1 MSNYNGIKM
10 VFEFLD
16 VDKLADA
23 IVGAYDLRINE
34 AGELITPE
42 GNGVNLIDYLPVS
55 NTALTLGSMS
65 LDHWYVALEITVKL
79 KLMAKA
85 GGRSDYVER
94 KYQFFDE
101 YVKDKDVSVK
111 WDDYASAARD
121 KGFPVHSRD
130 VFNALTRDLDIP
142 E

>member
-23 IVGAYDLRINE
+23 IVGAYVLYISETGD
-34 AGELITPE
+34 LITPE

-55 NTALTLGSMS
+55 DTALTLGSMS
-65 LDHWYVALEITVKL
+65 LNHWCVALEITVKL

-85 GGRSDYVER
+85 GGHSDYVER

-101 YVKDKDVSVK
+101 YVKDACVK

-130 VFNALTRDLDIP
+130 VFNALTLDMDIP
-142 E
+142 ES

>member
-23 IVGAYDLRINE
+23 IVGAYDLRISG

-55 NTALTLGSMS
+55 YTALTIGSMS
-65 LDHWYVALEITVKL
+65 LDHWCMALEATVKL

-85 GGRSDYVER
+85 GGHSDYVER

-101 YVKDKDVSVK
+101 YVKDASVD

-121 KGFPVHSRD
+121 NGFPVHSRD
-130 VFNALTRDLDIP
+130 RFNALTRDMEIP
-142 E
+142 VE

>member
-34 AGELITPE
+34 AGELITPK
-42 GNGVNLIDYLPVS
+42 GDSVDLIDYLPVS
-55 NTALTLGSMS
+55 HTALTIGSMS
-65 LDHWYVALEITVKL
+65 LDHWCVALEITVKL
-79 KLMAKA
+79 KVMAKV
-85 GGRSDYVER
+85 GGRNDYVER

-101 YVKDKDVSVK
+101 YVKDARVD

-130 VFNALTRDLDIP
+130 VFNVLTRNMEIP

>member
-34 AGELITPE
+34 AGELITPK
-42 GNGVNLIDYLPVS
+42 GDGVDLIDYLPVS
-55 NTALTLGSMS
+55 DTALTLGDMS
-65 LDHWYVALEITVKL
+65 LVHWYVALEITVKL

-101 YVKDKDVSVK
+101 YVKDASVN
-111 WDDYASAARD
+111 WDDYVSAARD
-121 KGFPVHSRD
+121 NGFPVHSRD
-130 VFNALTRDLDIP
+130 RFNALTRDMEIP
-142 E
+142 ES

>member
-1 MSNYNGIKM
+1 MNNYNGIKM

-23 IVGAYDLRINE
+23 IVGAYVLCISE
-34 AGELITPE
+34 TGELITPE

-55 NTALTLGSMS
+55 DTALTLGNMS
-65 LDHWYVALEITVKL
+65 LHHWYVALEITVKL

-85 GGRSDYVER
+85 GGHSDYVER

-101 YVKDKDVSVK
+101 YVKDAGVD
-111 WDDYASAARD
+111 WEDYASAARD
-121 KGFPVHSRD
+121 NGFPVHSRD
-130 VFNALTRDLDIP
+130 RFNALTLDMEIP

>member
-34 AGELITPE
+34 AGELITPK
-42 GNGVNLIDYLPVS
+42 GDGVDLIDYLPVS
-55 NTALTLGSMS
+55 DTALVLGNMS
-65 LDHWYVALEITVKL
+65 LHHWYVALEITVKL
-79 KLMAKA
+79 KLMAKPVTY
-85 GGRSDYVER
+85 SDYVER

-101 YVKDKDVSVK
+101 YVKDASVD
-111 WDDYASAARD
+111 WDDYASAASD

-130 VFNALTRDLDIP
+130 RFNALTRNMEIP

>member
-10 VFEFLD
+10 VYDFLD

-23 IVGAYDLRINE
+23 IVGAYDLRISE
-34 AGELITPE
+34 TGDLITPK
-42 GNGVNLIDYLPVS
+42 GKFVDLMDYLPVS
-55 NTALTLGSMS
+55 DTALTLGSMS
-65 LDHWYVALEITVKL
+65 LDHWFVALEITVKL
-79 KLMAKA
+79 KVMIKA
-85 GGRSDYVER
+85 GGHSDYVER

-101 YVKDKDVSVK
+101 YVHDRGVD
-111 WDDYASAARD
+111 WDEYESAARD

-130 VFNALTRDLDIP
+130 IFNVLKRNMETP